1 MKPIAKFGELP
12 FNVGGISVFAA
23 VDNDTQAI
31 ADDLF
36 IINQRSTRVFDLV
49 TEDTSTVYDYMKLV
63 SKDKDF
69 KDLALDATKSE
80 IEDGL
85 AKNQFAVK
93 VYDLDS
99 GDVLGYAYK
108 FFTNK
113 IILSNGKEVDVVDFN
128 AQTSVPVVNVTSV
141 SVLPTTLTAV
151 VGDAAQQLA
160 ATVLPADATD
170 KSVTWTT
177 SAPDVATV
185 SSTGLVTFVGAGSA
199 TITVTTTDG
208 SHTATCEVTVTA
220 A

>member
-36 IINQRSTRVFDLV
+36 IISQRSTRVFDLV
-49 TEDTSTVYDYMKLV
+49 TEDTSTVYNFMKLV

-170 KSVTWTT
+170 KSVAWTT
-177 SAPDVATV
+177 SAPGVATV

>member
-36 IINQRSTRVFDLV
+36 IISQRSTRVFDLV
-49 TEDTSTVYDYMKLV
+49 TEDTSTVYDFMKMV

-170 KSVTWTT
+170 KSVAWTT
-177 SAPDVATV
+177 SAPGVATV